1 MSDHLTPSWLPTL
14 SFAHLSIVAFIY
26 YLVHRILLR
35 RPDLLWSSV
44 SRFTTKGQP
53 SPHPLLQVKTIA
65 HRGGRETTVENTL
78 HSFRNAYA
86 HNMNMIE
93 LDVHLTLDKQVVVFH
108 DGDFPRMC
116 CQEGHVNTTNKKD
129 LPLLFHDPT
138 WDKRQNQSENGGK
151 GGKGTAGLP
160 IPLFREVLAS
170 LPEGVC
176 VLVEIK
182 NTSPAITQELVE
194 KTDVILKEYPELTH
208 RILWFSLH
216 SHTCDVLLP
225 KQNPDRLRIA
235 SARDVSGGGGGGGRF
250 LESCCP
256 FRCCFL
262 DEHSLVFV
270 VVSLSICRVDQT
282 DGVDDC
288 LVLVDIVALSA
299 NAVGIDGGHC
309 RGGCTVVHQ
318 HWVVASGGLFCMFVG
333 VNVEDNIERVR
344 CVCACFCCGR

>member
-1 MSDHLTPSWLPTL
+1 M
-14 SFAHLSIVAFIY
+14 
-26 YLVHRILLR
+26 
-35 RPDLLWSSV
+35 
-44 SRFTTKGQP
+44 
-53 SPHPLLQVKTIA
+53 
-65 HRGGRETTVENTL
+65 ENTL

-170 LPEGVC
+170 LPKGVC

-235 SARDVSGGGGGGGRF
+235 SARDVSGGGSGGRSVPRKLLPVSLLF
-250 LESCCP
+250 SGRTFTCVC
-256 FRCCFL
+256 CCFSF
-262 DEHSLVFV
+262 H
-270 VVSLSICRVDQT
+270 LSC
-282 DGVDDC
+282 
-288 LVLVDIVALSA
+288 
-299 NAVGIDGGHC
+299 
-309 RGGCTVVHQ
+309 
-318 HWVVASGGLFCMFVG
+318 
-333 VNVEDNIERVR
+333 
-344 CVCACFCCGR
+344 